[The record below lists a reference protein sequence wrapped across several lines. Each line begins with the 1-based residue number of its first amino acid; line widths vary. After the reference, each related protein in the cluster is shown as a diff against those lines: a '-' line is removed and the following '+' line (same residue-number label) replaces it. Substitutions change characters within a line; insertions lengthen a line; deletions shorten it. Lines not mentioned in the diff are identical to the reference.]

1 MPPLGRKRIVDDRA
15 SSGCFHSALRR
26 TAQACLFLSCHHG
39 GMPFFSHPG
48 RFRLIRKPMAG
59 FCSLDSFRDGC
70 LHRGAYLCSQERI
83 YRGGHRY
90 LAMFIHRGPDRAFFS
105 VEQRSL
111 FLDGADGFAKK
122 YALEFGLKYVE
133 FPPSHYNWN
142 MHCKLPATKY
152 NKPYYVSNYF
162 KRNKQIAE
170 YADYIVAF
178 IHKNSK
184 TKGAMHTI
192 KEAQKLNKKYII
204 IN

>member
-1 MPPLGRKRIVDDRA
+1 MGTTMKKIAIVGSRVYDNKVAIKDFIFKIKNNFGLDTEIV
-15 SSGCFHSALRR
+15 SGG
-26 TAQACLFLSCHHG
+26 Q
-39 GMPFFSHPG
+39 
-48 RFRLIRKPMAG
+48 K
-59 FCSLDSFRDGC
+59 
-70 LHRGAYLCSQERI
+70 
-83 YRGGHRY
+83 
-90 LAMFIHRGPDRAFFS
+90 
-105 VEQRSL
+105 
-111 FLDGADGFAKK
+111 DGADGFAKK

>member
-1 MPPLGRKRIVDDRA
+1 MKKIAIVGSRVYDNKVAIKDFIFKIKNNFGLDTEIV
-15 SSGCFHSALRR
+15 SGG
-26 TAQACLFLSCHHG
+26 Q
-39 GMPFFSHPG
+39 
-48 RFRLIRKPMAG
+48 K
-59 FCSLDSFRDGC
+59 
-70 LHRGAYLCSQERI
+70 
-83 YRGGHRY
+83 
-90 LAMFIHRGPDRAFFS
+90 
-105 VEQRSL
+105 
-111 FLDGADGFAKK
+111 DGADGFAKK

-142 MHCKLPATKY
+142 MHCVRPVGEY
-152 NKPYYVSNYF
+152 NKPYYVSNYI

>member
-1 MPPLGRKRIVDDRA
+1 VAIKDFIFKIKNNFGLDTEIV
-15 SSGCFHSALRR
+15 SGG
-26 TAQACLFLSCHHG
+26 Q
-39 GMPFFSHPG
+39 
-48 RFRLIRKPMAG
+48 K
-59 FCSLDSFRDGC
+59 
-70 LHRGAYLCSQERI
+70 
-83 YRGGHRY
+83 
-90 LAMFIHRGPDRAFFS
+90 
-105 VEQRSL
+105 
-111 FLDGADGFAKK
+111 DGADGFAKK

>member
-1 MPPLGRKRIVDDRA
+1 MKKIAIVGSRVYDNKMAIKDFIFKIKNNFGLDTEIV
-15 SSGCFHSALRR
+15 SGG
-26 TAQACLFLSCHHG
+26 Q
-39 GMPFFSHPG
+39 
-48 RFRLIRKPMAG
+48 K
-59 FCSLDSFRDGC
+59 
-70 LHRGAYLCSQERI
+70 
-83 YRGGHRY
+83 
-90 LAMFIHRGPDRAFFS
+90 
-105 VEQRSL
+105 
-111 FLDGADGFAKK
+111 DGADGFAKK

>member
-1 MPPLGRKRIVDDRA
+1 MKKIAIVGSRVYDNKVAIKDFIFKIKDNFGLDTEIV
-15 SSGCFHSALRR
+15 SGG
-26 TAQACLFLSCHHG
+26 Q
-39 GMPFFSHPG
+39 
-48 RFRLIRKPMAG
+48 K
-59 FCSLDSFRDGC
+59 
-70 LHRGAYLCSQERI
+70 
-83 YRGGHRY
+83 
-90 LAMFIHRGPDRAFFS
+90 
-105 VEQRSL
+105 
-111 FLDGADGFAKK
+111 DGADGFAKK

-184 TKGAMHTI
+184 TNGAMHTI

>member
-1 MPPLGRKRIVDDRA
+1 MKKIAIVGSRVYDNKVAIKDFIFKIKNNFGLDTEIV
-15 SSGCFHSALRR
+15 SGG
-26 TAQACLFLSCHHG
+26 Q
-39 GMPFFSHPG
+39 
-48 RFRLIRKPMAG
+48 K
-59 FCSLDSFRDGC
+59 
-70 LHRGAYLCSQERI
+70 
-83 YRGGHRY
+83 
-90 LAMFIHRGPDRAFFS
+90 
-105 VEQRSL
+105 
-111 FLDGADGFAKK
+111 DGADGFGKK

>member
-1 MPPLGRKRIVDDRA
+1 MKKIAIVGSRVYDNKVAIKDFIFKIKNNFGLDTEIV
-15 SSGCFHSALRR
+15 SGG
-26 TAQACLFLSCHHG
+26 Q
-39 GMPFFSHPG
+39 
-48 RFRLIRKPMAG
+48 K
-59 FCSLDSFRDGC
+59 
-70 LHRGAYLCSQERI
+70 
-83 YRGGHRY
+83 
-90 LAMFIHRGPDRAFFS
+90 
-105 VEQRSL
+105 
-111 FLDGADGFAKK
+111 DGADGFAKK

-184 TKGAMHTI
+184 TNGAMHTI
-192 KEAQKLNKKYII
+192 KEEQKLNKKYII

>member
-1 MPPLGRKRIVDDRA
+1 MKKIAIVGSRVYDNKVAIKDFIFKIKNNFGLDTEIV
-15 SSGCFHSALRR
+15 SGG
-26 TAQACLFLSCHHG
+26 Q
-39 GMPFFSHPG
+39 
-48 RFRLIRKPMAG
+48 K
-59 FCSLDSFRDGC
+59 
-70 LHRGAYLCSQERI
+70 
-83 YRGGHRY
+83 
-90 LAMFIHRGPDRAFFS
+90 
-105 VEQRSL
+105 
-111 FLDGADGFAKK
+111 DGADGFAKK

-184 TKGAMHTI
+184 TNGAMHTI

>member
-1 MPPLGRKRIVDDRA
+1 MKKIAIVGSRVYDNKVAIKDFIFKIKNNFGLDTEIV
-15 SSGCFHSALRR
+15 SGG
-26 TAQACLFLSCHHG
+26 Q
-39 GMPFFSHPG
+39 
-48 RFRLIRKPMAG
+48 K
-59 FCSLDSFRDGC
+59 
-70 LHRGAYLCSQERI
+70 
-83 YRGGHRY
+83 
-90 LAMFIHRGPDRAFFS
+90 
-105 VEQRSL
+105 
-111 FLDGADGFAKK
+111 DGADGFAKK

-142 MHCKLPATKY
+142 MHCVRPVGEY

>member
-1 MPPLGRKRIVDDRA
+1 MKKIAIVGSRA
-15 SSGCFHSALRR
+15 YTNKKKVKDLIFDIKQKNPDAEIVSG
-26 TAQACLFLSCHHG
+26 G
-39 GMPFFSHPG
+39 
-48 RFRLIRKPMAG
+48 
-59 FCSLDSFRDGC
+59 
-70 LHRGAYLCSQERI
+70 ER
-83 YRGGHRY
+83 
-90 LAMFIHRGPDRAFFS
+90 
-105 VEQRSL
+105 E
-111 FLDGADGFAKK
+111 GADGFAKK

>member
-1 MPPLGRKRIVDDRA
+1 MKKIAIVGSRVYDNKVAIKDFIFKIKNNFGVDTEIV
-15 SSGCFHSALRR
+15 SGG
-26 TAQACLFLSCHHG
+26 Q
-39 GMPFFSHPG
+39 
-48 RFRLIRKPMAG
+48 K
-59 FCSLDSFRDGC
+59 
-70 LHRGAYLCSQERI
+70 
-83 YRGGHRY
+83 
-90 LAMFIHRGPDRAFFS
+90 
-105 VEQRSL
+105 
-111 FLDGADGFAKK
+111 DGADGFAKK

>member
-1 MPPLGRKRIVDDRA
+1 MKKIAIVGSRVYDNKVAIKDFIFKIKNNFGLDTEIV
-15 SSGCFHSALRR
+15 SGG
-26 TAQACLFLSCHHG
+26 Q
-39 GMPFFSHPG
+39 
-48 RFRLIRKPMAG
+48 K
-59 FCSLDSFRDGC
+59 
-70 LHRGAYLCSQERI
+70 
-83 YRGGHRY
+83 
-90 LAMFIHRGPDRAFFS
+90 
-105 VEQRSL
+105 
-111 FLDGADGFAKK
+111 DGADGFAKK

-162 KRNKQIAE
+162 KRNKQIPE

-184 TKGAMHTI
+184 TNGAMHTI

>member
-1 MPPLGRKRIVDDRA
+1 MKKIAIVVSRVYDNKVAIKDFIFKIKNNFGLDTEIV
-15 SSGCFHSALRR
+15 SGG
-26 TAQACLFLSCHHG
+26 Q
-39 GMPFFSHPG
+39 
-48 RFRLIRKPMAG
+48 K
-59 FCSLDSFRDGC
+59 
-70 LHRGAYLCSQERI
+70 
-83 YRGGHRY
+83 
-90 LAMFIHRGPDRAFFS
+90 
-105 VEQRSL
+105 
-111 FLDGADGFAKK
+111 DGADGFAKK

-184 TKGAMHTI
+184 TNGAMHTI

>member
-1 MPPLGRKRIVDDRA
+1 MKKIAIVGSRVYDNKVAIKDFIFKIKNNFGLDTEIV
-15 SSGCFHSALRR
+15 SGG
-26 TAQACLFLSCHHG
+26 Q
-39 GMPFFSHPG
+39 
-48 RFRLIRKPMAG
+48 K
-59 FCSLDSFRDGC
+59 
-70 LHRGAYLCSQERI
+70 
-83 YRGGHRY
+83 
-90 LAMFIHRGPDRAFFS
+90 
-105 VEQRSL
+105 
-111 FLDGADGFAKK
+111 DGADGFAKK
-122 YALEFGLKYVE
+122 YALEFGLKYVA

>member
-1 MPPLGRKRIVDDRA
+1 MKKIAIVGSRVYDNKVSIKDFIFKIKNNFGLDTEIV
-15 SSGCFHSALRR
+15 SGG
-26 TAQACLFLSCHHG
+26 Q
-39 GMPFFSHPG
+39 
-48 RFRLIRKPMAG
+48 K
-59 FCSLDSFRDGC
+59 
-70 LHRGAYLCSQERI
+70 
-83 YRGGHRY
+83 
-90 LAMFIHRGPDRAFFS
+90 
-105 VEQRSL
+105 
-111 FLDGADGFAKK
+111 DGADGFAKK

-184 TKGAMHTI
+184 TNGAMHTI

>member
-1 MPPLGRKRIVDDRA
+1 MKKIAIVGSRVYDNKVAIKDFIFKIKNNFGLDTEIV
-15 SSGCFHSALRR
+15 SGG
-26 TAQACLFLSCHHG
+26 Q
-39 GMPFFSHPG
+39 
-48 RFRLIRKPMAG
+48 K
-59 FCSLDSFRDGC
+59 
-70 LHRGAYLCSQERI
+70 
-83 YRGGHRY
+83 
-90 LAMFIHRGPDRAFFS
+90 
-105 VEQRSL
+105 
-111 FLDGADGFAKK
+111 DGADGFAKK

-170 YADYIVAF
+170 YADYIVA
-178 IHKNSK
+178 INHKNSK

>member
-1 MPPLGRKRIVDDRA
+1 MKKIAIVGSRVYDNKVAIKDFIFKIKNNFGLDTEIV
-15 SSGCFHSALRR
+15 SGG
-26 TAQACLFLSCHHG
+26 Q
-39 GMPFFSHPG
+39 
-48 RFRLIRKPMAG
+48 K
-59 FCSLDSFRDGC
+59 
-70 LHRGAYLCSQERI
+70 
-83 YRGGHRY
+83 
-90 LAMFIHRGPDRAFFS
+90 
-105 VEQRSL
+105 
-111 FLDGADGFAKK
+111 DGADGFAKK

-142 MHCKLPATKY
+142 MHCNLPATKY

>member
-1 MPPLGRKRIVDDRA
+1 MKKIAIVGSRVYDNKVAIKDFIFKIKNNFGLDTEIV
-15 SSGCFHSALRR
+15 SGG
-26 TAQACLFLSCHHG
+26 Q
-39 GMPFFSHPG
+39 
-48 RFRLIRKPMAG
+48 K
-59 FCSLDSFRDGC
+59 
-70 LHRGAYLCSQERI
+70 
-83 YRGGHRY
+83 
-90 LAMFIHRGPDRAFFS
+90 
-105 VEQRSL
+105 
-111 FLDGADGFAKK
+111 DGADGFAKK